1 MNFKYTNTI
10 KDFLHFL
17 FESWKCLYFSYCLD
31 FALLWAMARKNT
43 QDLLYV
49 VEAVKQHQDVI
60 ADPVENNQIQMKKFS
75 ILGNFIL
82 EGFPGFYQFII

>member
-1 MNFKYTNTI
+1 MVK
-10 KDFLHFL
+10 K
-17 FESWKCLYFSYCLD
+17 S
-31 FALLWAMARKNT
+31 T

-60 ADPVENNQIQMKKFS
+60 ADPVENNQIQTKKFS

>member
-1 MNFKYTNTI
+1 MVKKSI
-10 KDFLHFL
+10 
-17 FESWKCLYFSYCLD
+17 
-31 FALLWAMARKNT
+31 

-60 ADPVENNQIQMKKFS
+60 AYPVENNQIQTKKFS